1 MKELFFS
8 VIIPTY
14 KDQIR
19 LITCLEAL
27 INQNLSTDQFEVIV
41 VNNDPEGE
49 PIVDDIFHKQLQL
62 TIVTEQKPGS
72 YAARNLGI
80 RYAKGE
86 VLAFTDSDCVPER
99 NWLENAKIHFVKD
112 THKKIGILAGDVHLF
127 YKNVE
132 KLTPTEIF
140 ESFTAFR
147 ISSQV
152 TNGYCVTANWF
163 SYKEIID
170 EFGGFNSELKSNGD
184 NELSLRIFKKY
195 SIVYGDDVVVKHP
208 ARHELKDLLSK
219 FRRVT
224 GGTYVRKYKNNSF
237 AFMRHLLDFTFGLIK
252 LATKKLFTISLK
264 KSIPLL
270 QVCTAII
277 INVWKEYFSLI
288 FLHAETKR

>member
-27 INQNLSTDQFEVIV
+27 INQNLPIDQFEVIV

-49 PIVDDIFHKQLQL
+49 PTVDDNFYKQLQL
-62 TIVTEQKPGS
+62 TVITELKPGS

-80 RYAKGE
+80 KHARGK
-86 VLAFTDSDCVPER
+86 VLAFTDSDCLPER
-99 NWLENAKIHFVKD
+99 DWLENAKIHFQKD
-112 THKKIGILAGDVHLF
+112 ISKNIGILAGDVHLF
-127 YKNVE
+127 YKDVE

-152 TNGYCVTANWF
+152 ANGYCVTANWF
-163 SYKEIID
+163 SYKEIIE

-195 SIVYGDDVVVKHP
+195 KIVYGADVVVKHP
-208 ARHELKDLLSK
+208 ARHELKDLLNK

-224 GGTYVRKYKNNSF
+224 GGTYVRKYKNNSL
-237 AFMRHLLDFTFGLIK
+237 AFMKHLLDFTFGLIK
-252 LATKKLFTISLK
+252 LATKKLFTISLR

-270 QVCTAII
+270 QVCGAII
-277 INVWKEYFSLI
+277 IHVWKEYFSLV